1 MLEEFPFREAAIL
14 TVKKKKKKSH
24 SGTVHRLQWLS
35 LINSAGVLMLQKR
48 SSLEFYIFNG
58 VQFGIYFLSDLF

>member
-14 TVKKKKKKSH
+14 TVKKKKKNSH

-35 LINSAGVLMLQKR
+35 LINSAGVLMLQKQ
-48 SSLEFYIFNG
+48 SSLEFCIFND
-58 VQFGIYFLSDLF
+58 VQFGIYFFSDLF